1 MPDRHPPLTIDRRY
15 CGPPTSANGGY
26 FAGRLAAYLDP
37 VAPVVVTLR
46 QPPPLDAQVDVADT
60 ADGGV
65 RATFG
70 GALVADARRCDDDLD
85 PVESVEL
92 ATAEAAAKGYLG
104 DLAHPFPTC
113 FSCGPA
119 RSVPDALGLR
129 PGPVPG
135 LDHTTAAPWT
145 PSPVIATDAGRVPPE
160 LVWAALD
167 CPGGWTL
174 DLVGR
179 PAVLGRITAVVD
191 ALPEAGEPC
200 VVTGRLVSKE
210 GRKARALT
218 TLYDGDG
225 RVLARAS
232 SVWIEVDPA
241 ALRP

>member
-92 ATAEAAAKGYLG
+92 ATRRRRRRATSATWPTPSRPASRAARRDRPRRA
-104 DLAHPFPTC
+104 
-113 FSCGPA
+113 
-119 RSVPDALGLR
+119 GLR

-200 VVTGRLVSKE
+200 VVTGRLVSQE
-210 GRKARALT
+210 GARR
-218 TLYDGDG
+218 G
-225 RVLARAS
+225 R
-232 SVWIEVDPA
+232 
-241 ALRP
+241 